1 MSVQAITWA
10 LDHRVHS
17 VTEKV
22 ILLVLAN
29 YANEYGISWP
39 SQRTLAEN
47 AACDERTV
55 RRTLVSLEARGV
67 IRRIARRRGNG
78 SRQSDMIL
86 MSAFTGRKP
95 APPGMLDD
103 DEEPGDPGSA
113 DEPASLGNRTDCP
126 AANRTLCPHPP
137 GTVPALEPSLILKD
151 SSTGAAPNPSAAC
164 LAVAGPGLDRNER
177 GPLTLSL
184 PEIDRWLEAG
194 CDLITDI
201 LPVIAAKTAEPR
213 PQPIRSWAYFTP
225 AIIEAKARREAAV
238 AQPRETSN
246 EQGRGGQGKAN
257 RRQSAPDDWRDA
269 WDAAVAKA
277 DHARAEAAAAAA
289 GGTGGGRPGGG
300 GALHLAFSREAE

>member
-10 LDHRVHS
+10 LDHRVQS

-55 RRTLVSLEARGV
+55 RRTLVRLEAKGV
-67 IRRIARRRGNG
+67 IRRMSRRRGNG

-95 APPGMLDD
+95 APHGMLDD
-103 DEEPGDPGSA
+103 DEEPDDPGSA

-137 GTVPALEPSLILKD
+137 GTVPALEPSLILK
-151 SSTGAAPNPSAAC
+151 GASLYAHADHRMAC
-164 LAVAGPGLDRNER
+164 LAVAGPGFDREAEAR
-177 GPLTLSL
+177 GTSSL
-184 PEIDRWLEAG
+184 EITRWIEAG
-194 CDLITDI
+194 CDLLHDV
-201 LPVIAAKTAEPR
+201 LPVIAAKTRAPR
-213 PQPIRSWAYFTP
+213 PSPIRGWAFFTP
-225 AIIEAKARREAAV
+225 AIIEAKARREAPI
-238 AQPRETSN
+238 AQARETSN
-246 EQGRGGQGKAN
+246 EQGRGGGGKAK

-277 DHARAEAAAAAA
+277 DHARAEAAAAGA
-289 GGTGGGRPGGG
+289 GGTGGPRPGGG
-300 GALHLAFSREAE
+300 GALHLAFSREPE

>member
-10 LDHRVHS
+10 LEHPVAS

-22 ILLVLAN
+22 VLLVLAN

-55 RRTLVSLEARGV
+55 RRTLVRLEARGV

-86 MSAFTGRKP
+86 MSAFTARKP
-95 APPGMLDD
+95 APPGMIDD
-103 DEEPGDPGSA
+103 DEESGDPGSA
-113 DEPASLGNRTDCP
+113 GELPRPDNRSDCP
-126 AANRTLCPHPP
+126 AAKRTLCPHPP

-151 SSTGAAPNPSAAC
+151 SSIGAGPDPGAAC

-177 GPLTLSL
+177 GPLALSL
-184 PEIDRWLEAG
+184 PEIDRWLAAG
-194 CDLITDI
+194 CDLIADI
-201 LPVIAAKTAEPR
+201 LPVIAAKTAASR

-225 AIIEAKARREAAV
+225 AIIEARDRRVAAN

-246 EQGRGGQGKAN
+246 DEHRGGRGKAK
-257 RRQSAPDDWRDA
+257 RRQSAAEDWRDA

-277 DHARAEAAAAAA
+277 DQARAAAAAA
-289 GGTGGGRPGGG
+289 DAGGTGGPRSGGG
-300 GALHLAFSREAE
+300 GALHLAFSRDAG

>member
-1 MSVQAITWA
+1 MSVQAISWA

-95 APPGMLDD
+95 AAPGMLDD
-103 DEEPGDPGSA
+103 DEKPAEPGPA
-113 DEPASLGNRTDCP
+113 DEPPASATGQIVRLPTGHCAPTPR
-126 AANRTLCPHPP
+126 ALCP
-137 GTVPALEPSLILKD
+137 
-151 SSTGAAPNPSAAC
+151 
-164 LAVAGPGLDRNER
+164 
-177 GPLTLSL
+177 PL
-184 PEIDRWLEAG
+184 
-194 CDLITDI
+194 
-201 LPVIAAKTAEPR
+201 
-213 PQPIRSWAYFTP
+213 
-225 AIIEAKARREAAV
+225 
-238 AQPRETSN
+238 N
-246 EQGRGGQGKAN
+246 
-257 RRQSAPDDWRDA
+257 
-269 WDAAVAKA
+269 
-277 DHARAEAAAAAA
+277 
-289 GGTGGGRPGGG
+289 
-300 GALHLAFSREAE
+300 LH

>member
-1 MSVQAITWA
+1 MSVQAISWA

-95 APPGMLDD
+95 APPGMLED
-103 DEEPGDPGSA
+103 DEEPGDPVGA
-113 DEPASLGNRTDCP
+113 GQARVGDEAGDHVLVAVGIGCGGGVS
-126 AANRTLCPHPP
+126 
-137 GTVPALEPSLILKD
+137 
-151 SSTGAAPNPSAAC
+151 
-164 LAVAGPGLDRNER
+164 VAGEVDLD
-177 GPLTLSL
+177 G
-184 PEIDRWLEAG
+184 G
-194 CDLITDI
+194 CET
-201 LPVIAAKTAEPR
+201 
-213 PQPIRSWAYFTP
+213 
-225 AIIEAKARREAAV
+225 ARRRPVEE
-238 AQPRETSN
+238 R
-246 EQGRGGQGKAN
+246 
-257 RRQSAPDDWRDA
+257 
-269 WDAAVAKA
+269 
-277 DHARAEAAAAAA
+277 AR
-289 GGTGGGRPGGG
+289 
-300 GALHLAFSREAE
+300 

>member
-1 MSVQAITWA
+1 MSVQAISWA

-86 MSAFTGRKP
+86 MSAFAGRKP
-95 APPGMLDD
+95 APHGMIDD
-103 DEEPGDPGSA
+103 DEEPGHPDSA
-113 DEPASLGNRTDCP
+113 NPPPSPDNRTVCP
-126 AANRTLCPHPP
+126 GINRTLCPHPP
-137 GTVPALEPSLILKD
+137 GAVPALEPSLIRKD
-151 SSTGAAPNPSAAC
+151 SSTGATPDPRAAC

-194 CDLITDI
+194 CDLIADI
-201 LPVIAAKTAEPR
+201 LPVIAAKTAEAR
-213 PQPIRSWAYFTP
+213 SQPIRSWAYFTP
-225 AIIEAKARREAAV
+225 AIIEAKARREAAT
-238 AQPRETSN
+238 AQPKGECN
-246 EQGRGGQGKAN
+246 EQGRGGRGKAK

-277 DHARAEAAAAAA
+277 DHARAEAAAAGA
-289 GGTGGGRPGGG
+289 GGTGGPRPGGG
-300 GALHLAFSREAE
+300 GALHLAFSREPE

>member
-1 MSVQAITWA
+1 
-10 LDHRVHS
+10 
-17 VTEKV
+17 
-22 ILLVLAN
+22 
-29 YANEYGISWP
+29 
-39 SQRTLAEN
+39 
-47 AACDERTV
+47 
-55 RRTLVSLEARGV
+55 LVSLEARGV

-103 DEEPGDPGSA
+103 DEEPGEPGPA
-113 DEPASLGNRTDCP
+113 DWPPSPDNRTDCP
-126 AANRTLCPHPP
+126 GINRTLCPHPP

-151 SSTGAAPNPSAAC
+151 SSTGAVPNPRAAC

-194 CDLITDI
+194 YDLITDI
-201 LPVIAAKTAEPR
+201 LPVVAAKTAEPR

-225 AIIEAKARREAAV
+225 AILEAKARREATT
-238 AQPRETSN
+238 AQPKETSN
-246 EQGRGGQGKAN
+246 EQGRGGRGKAK
-257 RRQSAPDDWRDA
+257 RRQSAPHDWRDA

-277 DHARAEAAAAAA
+277 DHARADAAAAAA